1 MVDFKGMTRKKK
13 FEYIKEYYKFHI
25 IIGIIVIVLLGSFIK
40 SQITKVNY
48 VFNLTVIGSTVK
60 SDKTDEFQ
68 SKLTSVVVKNPT
80 KKQSA
85 EIDNIPIQTLTGS
98 SDGNAYQFMQK
109 IMAEVSANALD
120 LVIISKGDYD
130 SFVKNGMFYNL
141 DKIKNSGLYEYKDIF
156 IQGVSEDGEKGT
168 FAVNIENSKVLKD
181 YGMDTTDKVACI
193 VSSSKEKEKAL
204 KALKWILGS

>member
-60 SDKTDEFQ
+60 SDKT
-68 SKLTSVVVKNPT
+68 VVVKNPT